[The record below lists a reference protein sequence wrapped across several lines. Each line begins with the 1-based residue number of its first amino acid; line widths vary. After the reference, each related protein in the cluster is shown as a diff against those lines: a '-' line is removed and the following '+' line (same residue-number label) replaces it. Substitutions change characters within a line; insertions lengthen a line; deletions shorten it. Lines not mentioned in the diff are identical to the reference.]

1 MSSKENRDSSD
12 RSGNAGSHLPPTEAF
27 KPHETGEQWVQ
38 SLLDYIS
45 MGSFEKDIGYEIWYA
60 PVQQLRKP
68 GNAVESK
75 SSSAEAKSSSANT
88 VTTDSSNVRQDE
100 SQ

>member
-1 MSSKENRDSSD
+1 MSSKQNTDSSD
-12 RSGNAGSHLPPTEAF
+12 RSGNADSHLPPTEAF

-45 MGSFEKDIGYEIWYA
+45 MGSLEKDVEYEIWYA

-68 GNAVESK
+68 GNAGETK

-88 VTTDSSNVRQDE
+88 VTTDSSNVRPNE